1 MLGSA
6 TLPHLAFHC
15 TRKGIH
21 ISRRKIPIIQNT
33 SKYEK
38 KNLHYCYDLFLC
50 NPTYTPEPQRG
61 LTQFALFGLCFTCTI
76 GAELHQNSDG

>member
-38 KNLHYCYDLFLC
+38 KIFITVMTFSCVIRR
-50 NPTYTPEPQRG
+50 TPQSLNG
-61 LTQFALFGLCFTCTI
+61 
-76 GAELHQNSDG
+76 D